1 MEGWQ
6 SRLWRLLL
14 VHLHIVHTFGIS
26 MYSKRRVP
34 ASPAVH
40 GTAGKSQMAR
50 GRQRFRDDS
59 YGRSGLIQIGRLF
72 IGIVVLLALGAGAL
86 AYYATTLTPE
96 RHKVEKVLPDDSFP
110 H

>member
-1 MEGWQ
+1 
-6 SRLWRLLL
+6 
-14 VHLHIVHTFGIS
+14 
-26 MYSKRRVP
+26 
-34 ASPAVH
+34 
-40 GTAGKSQMAR
+40 MAR

-59 YGRSGLIQIGRLF
+59 WGGSGLMQIGRLF
-72 IGIVVLLALGAGAL
+72 IAAVVLLALGCGAL